1 MSTIESRRYSVER
14 LLQARVFRHAH
25 YYAPDSVMDALD
37 DVICASDVSL
47 LIDIDMLERSA
58 FARID
63 GVMMLALDALAHA
76 GVRVVLVTRAQRE
89 RVGLLRQRILAARC
103 ASPDDDPI
111 TNVRAER
118 PAGHVIVLSDN
129 VQLLA
134 GLSARD
140 RGVVLGRPELT
151 RANVVSTG
159 DAAVRATLWWM
170 LEERRRGL
178 AV

>member
-1 MSTIESRRYSVER
+1 MSTFESRNYTVEP
-14 LLQARVFRHAH
+14 LLLSRVFRHAH
-25 YYAPDSVMDALD
+25 YYAPESVMDALD

-47 LIDIDMLERSA
+47 LVDVDMLERSA
-58 FARID
+58 FARVD

-89 RVGLLRQRILAARC
+89 RVALLQQRILGARC
-103 ASPDDDPI
+103 AAPDDDPI

-118 PAGHVIVLSDN
+118 PAGLVIVLSDS

-134 GLSARD
+134 GLASRD
-140 RGVVLGRPELT
+140 RGVVLGRPELV

-159 DAAVRATLWWM
+159 DTAVRATLWWM

-178 AV
+178 AA